1 MKKLEKEIARE
12 NIEKVF
18 DIKQLESRNLDEKT
32 LISLYTDKEGSD
44 WEYKVHFLS
53 TYVANNYSLSTI
65 KQYLTLFNKSKDL
78 ESYYKKDVYDF
89 SETEMKSFLK
99 LLRAKTYN
107 AITSKYSLLKN
118 YIEIAKTDKKGRLT
132 IPTGMLLKAGDLR
145 ETIFTYAQ
153 DNRYCTRKQIEEGV
167 SKLANPIDKA
177 IFLLLFEGFM
187 GKGYEELTNLR
198 VDAID
203 LKNRTIK
210 KEDGRIVK
218 ISRFTAQ
225 VLEDAIYQTHYYRD
239 NSTVKTPLDLTSPYL
254 IKTKLTNASNGEP
267 LKYTGLTR
275 RLDVLKNKMEMPL
288 ITAKTIYRSGLVEK
302 VLIFEHENNV
312 SLKIIEVKN
321 LLREWG
327 ELREGA
333 DFYKIKKIL
342 EEEMNK
348 ELIESNFD
356 IY

>member
-1 MKKLEKEIARE
+1 MKKLEKERALE
-12 NIEKVF
+12 NIGKIF
-18 DIKQLESRNLDEKT
+18 DIQQLVNKKMDEKS
-32 LISLYTDKEGSD
+32 LLALYTDKEGSD
-44 WEYKVHFLS
+44 WEYKIYFLS
-53 TYVANNYSLSTI
+53 SYVANNYSLSTI

-78 ESYYKKDVYDF
+78 EEYFKKDLYDF
-89 SETEMKSFLK
+89 SETEMKAFLK

-118 YIEIAKTDKKGRLT
+118 YIEIAKSDKKGRVI

-153 DNRYCTRKQIEEGV
+153 DNRYCTRKELEEGV
-167 SKLANPIDKA
+167 RKLANPIDQV

-187 GKGYEELTNLR
+187 GKGYEELTTLR
-198 VDAID
+198 TDEID
-203 LKNRTIK
+203 LKNRTVK
-210 KEDGRIVK
+210 KKDGRLVRVSK
-218 ISRFTAQ
+218 FTAQ
-225 VLEDAIYQTHYYRD
+225 LLEDAIYQTHYYRES
-239 NSTVKTPLDLTSPYL
+239 STVKMPLDLSSPYL
-254 IKTKLTNASNGEP
+254 IKTKLTNSSQGEP

-275 RLDVLKNKMEMPL
+275 RLDVLKKRMEMPL
-288 ITAKTIYRSGLVEK
+288 LTAKTIYRSGLVER
-302 VLIFEHENNV
+302 VLIYEHENNV
-312 SLKIIEVKN
+312 SLKIIEAKN

-342 EEEMNK
+342 EEEMKK
-348 ELIESNFD
+348 ELAENNFN